1 MRLRKLRR
9 LLAGIVVV
17 GLAAAGCTDNPELH
31 AETAKPPAPGGTL
44 YVLVEGE
51 DFPHID
57 PQRTYY
63 VPASN
68 VTRLFARTLTTYRP
82 EPGAAGS
89 ELVPDLA
96 TDLGRPTEGNSVWQ
110 FTLKPGVKWE
120 DGSPVTCRDVKHG
133 VERSFAAEIDGG
145 ASIYPRTYLTG
156 GKDYRGPYVGGN
168 NNGDGLDSVRCLDE
182 RTVEFHL
189 TRAVG
194 DFGYVAALPVF
205 APVRAAEDTRG
216 GYDRKPFANG
226 PYRVTSY
233 APDESKRMRLVL
245 ERNRHWDPRT
255 DPARKQYPDRIE
267 VRFGLNADR
276 MTYDMISDRDEY
288 KYAVALDTKVPP
300 RFVQQVI
307 NDSVLSGRTV
317 TGTTS
322 GVRYLAINTRTVKD
336 LACRQA
342 LVHGFN
348 KRAVRTALGG
358 SPYGDYASTMLP
370 PTMQAHLD
378 FDVYGSNANPGGD
391 RGKALKLM
399 EGKDCPTKLTLDF
412 MNTPLYAQV
421 ADVITDSYQRIG
433 IEVRKHPIPKDEFFD
448 TVRFP
453 GKQHDLVLAGWVPD
467 FPNGSGTIPALFD
480 GRAIVDG
487 ANVNYSL
494 VNDREL
500 NQLIDAA
507 NAEADLTRQYQ
518 LWGALDR
525 KIAEKAVA
533 VPIVYDRSL
542 QMLGSGVR
550 GGFLHPAFLGVD
562 LCTVGVR

>member
-1 MRLRKLRR
+1 MV
-9 LLAGIVVV
+9 LA
-17 GLAAAGCTDNPELH
+17 LAVAGCSGGAEPR
-31 AETAKPPAPGGTL
+31 AETEKPPGRGGTL

-63 VPASN
+63 VPATN

-82 EPGAAGS
+82 APGSAGS

-96 TDLGRPTEGNSVWQ
+96 TDLGRPTKGNSVWQ

-120 DGSPVTCRDVKHG
+120 DGSEVTCKDVKYG

-145 ASIYPRTYLTG
+145 ASIYPRTYLKG
-156 GKDYRGPYVGGN
+156 GKDYQGPFVGGN
-168 NNGDGLDSVRCLDE
+168 NRGEGLDSIRCLDQ

-194 DFGYVAALPVF
+194 DFSYVAALPVF
-205 APVRAAEDTRG
+205 APVRAAKDTRAE
-216 GYDRKPFANG
+216 YDRQPFANG

-233 APDESKRMRLVL
+233 APDESKRMRLTL
-245 ERNRHWDPRT
+245 ERNPHWDRRT
-255 DPARKQYPDRIE
+255 DPARQQYPEKIE
-267 VRFGLNADR
+267 VRFGLDADQ
-276 MTYDMISDRDEY
+276 MTYDMISERGEY
-288 KYAVALDTKVPP
+288 RYAVALDTKVPP

-307 NDSVLSGRTV
+307 NDAELSGRTV
-317 TGTTS
+317 IGTTS
-322 GVRYLAINTRTVKD
+322 GVRYLAINTRTVKQ
-336 LACRQA
+336 LACRRA

-358 SPYGDYASTMLP
+358 SPYGDYAATMLP
-370 PTMQAHLD
+370 PTMKAHKD
-378 FDVYGSNANPGGD
+378 FDVYGSNAKPDGD

-399 EGKDCPTKLTLDF
+399 DEADCPTKLTLDF
-412 MNTPLYAQV
+412 MDTPLYAQV
-421 ADVITDSYQRIG
+421 ADVIRDSYQRIG
-433 IEVRKHPIPKDEFFD
+433 IEVVKHPIAKDKFFD

-453 GKQHDLVLAGWVPD
+453 GKQHDLVLSGWVPD

-494 VNDREL
+494 VNDGEL
-500 NQLIDAA
+500 NKLIDEA
-507 NAEADLTRQYQ
+507 NAEADLDRQYQ

-525 KIAEKAVA
+525 EIAEKALV

-550 GGFLHPAFLGVD
+550 GSFLHPAFLGVD
-562 LCTVGVR
+562 LCAVGVR

>member
-1 MRLRKLRR
+1 MLRHLM
-9 LLAGIVVV
+9 AGAVVV
-17 GLAAAGCTDNPELH
+17 ALAVAGCTSSPELR
-31 AETAKPPAPGGTL
+31 ADTTEPPGRGGTL

-63 VPASN
+63 VPAMN

-82 EPGAAGS
+82 APGSRGS

-96 TDLGRPTEGNSVWQ
+96 TDLGRPTDNNSVWQ

-120 DGSPVTCRDVKHG
+120 DGTAVTCRDIKHG
-133 VERSFAAEIDGG
+133 VERSFASQIDGG
-145 ASIYPRTYLTG
+145 ASIYPRTYLVG
-156 GKDYRGPYVGGN
+156 GEDYEGPYGGN
-168 NNGDGLDSVRCLDE
+168 NQGKGLDSVRCLDE

-205 APVRAAEDTRG
+205 APVRAAKDTRG
-216 GYDRKPFANG
+216 EYDRQPFSNG

-233 APDESKRMRLVL
+233 APDEAKRMRLTL
-245 ERNRHWDPRT
+245 QRNPHWDPRT
-255 DPARKQYPDRIE
+255 DPARKQYPEKIE

-288 KYAVALDTKVPP
+288 RYAVALDTKVPP

-307 NDSVLSGRTV
+307 NDAGLTGRTV
-317 TGTTS
+317 IGTTS
-322 GVRYLAINTRTVKD
+322 GVRYLAINSRTVEK

-358 SPYGDYASTMLP
+358 SPYGDYAATMLP
-370 PTMQAHLD
+370 PTMKAHRD
-378 FDVYGSNANPGGD
+378 FDVYGSNANPDGD
-391 RGKALKLM
+391 RAKALKLM
-399 EGKDCPTKLTLDF
+399 DGKSCPDKLTLDY
-412 MNTPLYAQV
+412 MDTPLYEQV
-421 ADVITDSYQRIG
+421 ADVIRDSYQRIG
-433 IEVRKHPIPKDEFFD
+433 VEVVKNPIAKDKFFGLVSHPD
-448 TVRFP
+448 
-453 GKQHDLVLAGWVPD
+453 KQHDLVLAGWVPD

-480 GRAIVDG
+480 GRAIADG

-494 VNDREL
+494 VDDPEL
-500 NQLIDAA
+500 NRLIDDA
-507 NAEADLTRQYQ
+507 NAEANLDRQYQ
-518 LWGALDR
+518 LWGELDR
-525 KIAEKAVA
+525 KISEKALV

-550 GGFLHPAFLGVD
+550 GSFLHPAFLGVD